1 MLVLPNKSAAVWNR
15 FLKENEVLIYKFM
28 VNEIKKHMNDESDKI
43 DLFRFEDGSIH
54 AWIPKKNI
62 LESLTKAM
70 DVFVKCEEYE
80 YAQKTDTLI
89 KQYHINKL
97 LSEV

>member
-28 VNEIKKHMNDESDKI
+28 VKEIKKHMNDASETI
-43 DLFRFEDGSIH
+43 DLFKFEDGSIH

-62 LESLTKAM
+62 LESLTKAIAI
-70 DVFVKCEEYE
+70 FVKAEEYE
-80 YAQKTDTLI
+80 YAQKADVLI

>member
-15 FLKENEVLIYKFM
+15 FLKENETLIYKFM

-43 DLFRFEDGSIH
+43 DLFQFEDGSMH

-89 KQYHINKL
+89 KHYHINKL